1 VSNSVPDDVI
11 RDRDQVASAARRHQ
25 FDPMTTILTS
35 RDSLAVA
42 MKDDLAVDDLAEGF
56 DRILLPRAPESG
68 SASIF
73 VGAANSTTG
82 MHSHE
87 SNTLHVIA
95 LGSVKVNGQE
105 LSSGD
110 WAYIPPGMDYELEVG
125 RFCSVVLYWHW

>member
-1 VSNSVPDDVI
+1 MSYSLPEDVS
-11 RDRDQVASAARRHQ
+11 RDREQVASATGRHR
-25 FDPMTTILTS
+25 FDSMTTLTS
-35 RDSLAVA
+35 RDPLAFA
-42 MKDDLAVDDLAEGF
+42 MRDDLAVDDLADGF
-56 DRILLPRAPESG
+56 NRMLLPLAPTSG

-95 LGSVKVNGQE
+95 TGSVKVNGQE

-110 WAYIPPGMDYELEVG
+110 WAYIPAGNDYELEVG
-125 RFCSVVLYWHW
+125 MYCCVVMYWHW